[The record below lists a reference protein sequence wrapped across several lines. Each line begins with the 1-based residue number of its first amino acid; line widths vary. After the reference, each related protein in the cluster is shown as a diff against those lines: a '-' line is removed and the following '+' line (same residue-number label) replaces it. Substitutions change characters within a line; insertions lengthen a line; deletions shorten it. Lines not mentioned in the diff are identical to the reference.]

1 MSTAATPSADSVSTP
16 FQATALTASITVK
29 DLETSLGWY
38 RDVLGFTVDQNYE
51 REGVL
56 RAVALR
62 AGDVRILINLD
73 DGGRGWERVKGEGI
87 SLQFTTEQNIDAVA
101 ERIRAAG
108 GTLDTEPADMPWG
121 ARVFRVHDPD
131 GYRFAISSPRKV

>member
-131 GYRFAISSPRKV
+131 GYRFAISSPKKG